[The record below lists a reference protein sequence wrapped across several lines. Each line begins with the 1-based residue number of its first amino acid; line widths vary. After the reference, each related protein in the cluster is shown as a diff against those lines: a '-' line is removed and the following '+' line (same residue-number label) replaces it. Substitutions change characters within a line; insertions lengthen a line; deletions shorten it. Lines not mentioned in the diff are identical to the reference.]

1 MKKKSATSGTRT
13 QDSHSRLSRPI
24 MLATEPRPT
33 SNQFLSQTDINCWWR
48 YLSRYRK
55 PPTGAHSM
63 CRQNPF
69 FGIDR
74 KHHLLRDEAIQ
85 GFLHTF
91 KVGINTSVVLLLR
104 IKDFMRRKV
113 CEKKPATSGTRT
125 QDSHSRLSRPSCL
138 PLSRGPPATNSF
150 HRLIL
155 TAGGDTCFQF
165 W

>member
-1 MKKKSATSGTRT
+1 MRRKVCEKNQPPAGLEPRT
-13 QDSHSRLSRPI
+13 HSRLSRPI

-85 GFLHTF
+85 GFLHAF

-104 IKDFMRRKV
+104 IKDFMRRKELV
-113 CEKKPATSGTRT
+113 AGGP
-125 QDSHSRLSRPSCL
+125 RLSGKHD
-138 PLSRGPPATNSF
+138 GP
-150 HRLIL
+150 R
-155 TAGGDTCFQF
+155 
-165 W
+165 